1 MFWINT
7 KRIIKSGFVH
17 FWRNGVVSLA
27 SVLVMSVTL
36 FVVGALIFMGALL
49 DTSLQQI
56 KEKVDINIYF
66 ITPAQENDILAIKKS
81 LEALPEVTSVEYVSR
96 EAALA
101 KFKDRHSGDYLTL
114 QALDALDDNPLGATL
129 NVRAKDTSQY
139 ESIARFLESK
149 NALASDGATIVDKVN
164 YYQNKTVIDRLT
176 QIIKGSEQLGFAIA
190 LVLILVSIII
200 TFNTIRLTI
209 YISREEISVM
219 KLVGAQ
225 NKYVRG
231 PFIIEGMLYG
241 VIASLIA
248 IVLFYPATSWLGGLT
263 EKFFG
268 GMNIFHFYIE
278 HFGQIF
284 LTLLGTGTALG
295 IVASFLAVRKYLR
308 V

>member
-27 SVLVMSVTL
+27 SVLVMSITL
-36 FVVGALIFMGALL
+36 FVLGSLIFFGALL

-66 ITPAQENDILAIKKS
+66 IISAQENDILTIKKS
-81 LEALPEVTSVEYVSR
+81 LETLPEVTSVEYVSR
-96 EAALA
+96 E
-101 KFKDRHSGDYLTL
+101 
-114 QALDALDDNPLGATL
+114 ATL

-149 NALASDGATIVDKVN
+149 NALAGDGKTIIDKVN
-164 YYQNKTVIDRLT
+164 YYQNKIVIDRLT
-176 QIIKGSEQLGFAIA
+176 QIIKGSEQLGFAAA
-190 LVLILVSIII
+190 LVLILISIII

-248 IVLFYPATSWLGGLT
+248 VVLFYPATRWLGDLT

-268 GMNIFHFYIE
+268 GMNIFHFYVE

-284 LTLLGTGTALG
+284 LTLLGFGVLLG